1 MHLKAMTLR
10 GFKSFASATTLRFE
24 PGITCVVG
32 PNGSGKSNVVDA
44 LSWVMG
50 EQGAKSLRGG
60 KMEDVIFA
68 GTTGRPPLGRAEVSL
83 TIDNSDGALPIDY
96 AEVTITRIMFR
107 NGGSEYQLNGDTCRL
122 LDIQELLSDSGIGR
136 EMHVIVGQG
145 QLDSVL
151 HADPMGR
158 RAFIEEAAGVL
169 KHRKRKEKALRKL
182 DAMRANLARVQDLT
196 DELRRQL
203 KPLGRQAAVARRAA
217 VIQADLRDA
226 RLRLL
231 ADDLVRLR
239 EALRTEIADEAE
251 LKQRKEDA
259 EGRLKAALAREAE
272 LEDEVRRLAPRLQ
285 QAQQTWYELSQLA
298 ERVRGTVSLADAR
311 VKSATAAPTEEP
323 RGRDPEDMEREAARI
338 REQEAELEAA
348 LEAAEHAREDTV
360 AHRAELERALAAE
373 ERRLKDAA
381 RAIADRREG
390 LARLTGQVNAARSR
404 AASAQAEIGRLAA
417 ARDEARERAA
427 AAQEEYEQLKA
438 EVDGLDADDH
448 ELAGRYEAARGA
460 LAEAESAL
468 TAAREAATA
477 AERDRAA
484 VAARHDALALGLR
497 RKDGTGALLAA
508 RDRLTGLLGPAAEL
522 LTVTPGYE
530 IPVSAALGAAADAIA
545 VTNPS
550 AAAEAIRLL
559 RSEDAG
565 RASLLVSPGG
575 GGGLAAGGLAGV
587 PTQAGEA
594 ADAASGRGDAGPES
608 GPGPVGGVPA
618 QAAGASAGGSGAG
631 LSGPAT
637 ESGPVG
643 GLSAQA
649 DGLTAEPGVYG
660 GLPGQQGLAGG
671 VSAGEVDPESARA
684 DTGPGG
690 GLPGQQGP
698 AGEVSAQAGGA
709 GDAALG
715 RADASLES
723 GPGPGGGV
731 PAQVGGAS
739 AGGSGTGLSGPATEP
754 GVSGGVADG
763 VFAQA
768 GDAAPEPGPG
778 SLGGQAGEHG
788 VAGQFPAQP
797 DDTGLSVPANGSPAE
812 PAAHSGVPAQAS
824 GDGAGPSAA
833 ASGSATEADVSG
845 GLPAQTA
852 GAGHGPR
859 PGPVGGAAAR
869 VTAGSGGVGSSA
881 SAGGSVVE
889 PEVSAGGFPAPAP
902 GGDSGRSVSGAASGV
917 QGREVARTAV
927 GDLVRGPVGLVEAV
941 RWMVRDAVVVAS
953 LDDAE
958 ELVGA
963 RPGVV
968 AVTAEGDVLGAHFA
982 QGGSAGAPSL
992 LEVRASVDEAAGELA
1007 ELGVRCGELDEAR
1020 RRATERRAE
1029 CAALVE
1035 ELGERR
1041 RAADREKSAVSGRL
1055 GRLSGQA
1062 RGAVG
1067 EAERT
1072 DAAVAKAQEALER
1085 ATQEVE
1091 ELAERLLVAEEAPV
1105 EEEPDTSL
1113 RDRLAADGAN
1123 ARQTEMEAR
1132 LQVRTHEERVKG
1144 LAGRA
1149 DALDRGARAERA
1161 ARARAEQRRA
1171 RLRHEAEVA
1180 GAVAAG
1186 TRQLLAHVEVSVVRA
1201 EAERAA
1207 AEAAKAE
1214 RERELVAER
1223 NQGRD
1228 LKSELDKLT
1237 DSVHRGEVLG
1247 AEKRLRIEQ
1256 LETRALEELGVEP
1269 AGLIAEYGPDQLV
1282 SPSPPAEGEELPE
1295 DPAHPR
1301 NQPKPY
1307 VRSEQEK
1314 RLKSAERAYQQLG
1327 KVNPLALE
1335 EFAALEERHKFL
1347 SEQLED
1353 LKKTRADLLQVVKS
1367 VDERVEQVFTEA
1379 YRDTAVQFE
1388 GVFSRLFPGGE
1399 GRLIL
1404 TDPENMLTTGVDVE
1418 ARPPGKKVKRLSLLS
1433 GGERSLTAVALLV
1446 SIFKARPSPF
1456 YVMDEVEAALDDTNL
1471 QRLIRI
1477 MQELQ
1482 ESSQLIVITH
1492 QKRTMEVADA
1502 LYGVSMQGDGVSK
1515 VISQRLR

>member
-1 MHLKAMTLR
+1 MHLKALTLR

-83 TIDNSDGALPIDY
+83 TIDNSDGALPIEY

-107 NGGSEYQLNGDTCRL
+107 NGGSEYQINGDTCRL

-182 DAMRANLARVQDLT
+182 DAMQANLARVQDLT
-196 DELRRQL
+196 EELRRQL

-239 EALRTEIADEAE
+239 EALNAEVADEAA
-251 LKQRKEDA
+251 LKARKEAA
-259 EGRLKAALAREAE
+259 EQELRKALQREAL

-285 QAQQTWYELSQLA
+285 RAQQTWYELSQLA
-298 ERVRGTVSLADAR
+298 ERVRGTISLADAR
-311 VKSATAAPTEEP
+311 VKSATSAPPEER

-348 LEAAEHAREDTV
+348 LEAAERALEDTV
-360 AHRAELERALAAE
+360 EHRAELERELAVE
-373 ERRLKDAA
+373 ERRLKDVA

-390 LARLTGQVNAARSR
+390 LARLNGQVNAARSR
-404 AASAQAEIGRLAA
+404 AASAQAEIDRLAA
-417 ARDEARERAA
+417 ARDEAQERAV
-427 AAQEEYEQLKA
+427 AAQEEYEALKS
-438 EVDGLDADDH
+438 EVDGLDAGDAELGERH
-448 ELAGRYEAARGA
+448 ETAKRQ
-460 LAEAESAL
+460 LAEAEAAL
-468 TAAREAATA
+468 SAAREAATA
-477 AERDRAA
+477 AERRRAA
-484 VAARHDALALGLR
+484 TQARHEALAMGLR
-497 RKDGTGALLAA
+497 RKDGTGALLGA

-522 LTVTPGYE
+522 LTVAPGHE
-530 IPVSAALGAAADAIA
+530 VALAAAFGSAADAVA
-545 VTNPS
+545 VTSPA

-559 RSEDAG
+559 RKQDAG
-565 RASLLVSPGG
+565 RASLLP
-575 GGGLAAGGLAGV
+575 
-587 PTQAGEA
+587 
-594 ADAASGRGDAGPES
+594 
-608 GPGPVGGVPA
+608 
-618 QAAGASAGGSGAG
+618 AGAPAPDPT
-631 LSGPAT
+631 SGPAPA
-637 ESGPVG
+637 GRY
-643 GLSAQA
+643 AA
-649 DGLTAEPGVYG
+649 DLV
-660 GLPGQQGLAGG
+660 
-671 VSAGEVDPESARA
+671 
-684 DTGPGG
+684 TGPAE
-690 GLPGQQGP
+690 LMP
-698 AGEVSAQAGGA
+698 AVRRLLRAIVVVGTLE
-709 GDAALG
+709 DA
-715 RADASLES
+715 E
-723 GPGPGGGV
+723 
-731 PAQVGGAS
+731 
-739 AGGSGTGLSGPATEP
+739 
-754 GVSGGVADG
+754 
-763 VFAQA
+763 
-768 GDAAPEPGPG
+768 
-778 SLGGQAGEHG
+778 
-788 VAGQFPAQP
+788 
-797 DDTGLSVPANGSPAE
+797 
-812 PAAHSGVPAQAS
+812 
-824 GDGAGPSAA
+824 
-833 ASGSATEADVSG
+833 
-845 GLPAQTA
+845 
-852 GAGHGPR
+852 
-859 PGPVGGAAAR
+859 
-869 VTAGSGGVGSSA
+869 
-881 SAGGSVVE
+881 
-889 PEVSAGGFPAPAP
+889 
-902 GGDSGRSVSGAASGV
+902 
-917 QGREVARTAV
+917 
-927 GDLVRGPVGLVEAV
+927 DLVYAHP
-941 RWMVRDAVVVAS
+941 
-953 LDDAE
+953 
-958 ELVGA
+958 ELT
-963 RPGVV
+963 
-968 AVTAEGDVLGAHFA
+968 AVTAEGDLLGAHFA
-982 QGGSAGAPSL
+982 HGGSAGAPSL
-992 LEVRASVDEAAGELA
+992 LEVQASVDEAAA
-1007 ELGVRCGELDEAR
+1007 ELDELAVRCEELTEAQHAAAER
-1020 RRATERRAE
+1020 RRE

-1041 RAADREKSAVSGRL
+1041 RAADREKSAVAQQL
-1055 GRLSGQA
+1055 GRLAGQA
-1062 RGAVG
+1062 RGAAG
-1067 EAERT
+1067 EAERSV
-1072 DAAVAKAQEALER
+1072 AAAARAQEALDK
-1085 ATQEVE
+1085 ALQEVE
-1091 ELAERLLVAEEAPV
+1091 ELAERLAVAEEMPV
-1105 EEEPDTSL
+1105 EEEPDTSV

-1149 DALDRGARAERA
+1149 DSLDRAARAERE

-1171 RLRHEAEVA
+1171 RLRHEA
-1180 GAVAAG
+1180 AVAEAVASG
-1186 TRQLLAHVEVSVVRA
+1186 ARQLLAHVEVSLGRA
-1201 EAERAA
+1201 EQERAA
-1207 AEAAKAE
+1207 AEAAKAR
-1214 RERELVAER
+1214 REQELAAARTE
-1223 NQGRD
+1223 GRD
-1228 LKSELDKLT
+1228 LKAELDKLT

-1256 LETRALEELGVEP
+1256 LETKALEELGVEP
-1269 AGLIAEYGPDQLV
+1269 AGLVSEYGPDQLV
-1282 SPSPPAEGEELPE
+1282 PPSLPAEGEQLPE
-1295 DPAHPR
+1295 DPDHPR
-1301 NQPKPY
+1301 NRPKPF
-1307 VRSEQEK
+1307 VRAEQEK

-1335 EFAALEERHKFL
+1335 EFAALEERHQFL

-1353 LKKTRADLLQVVKS
+1353 LRKTRADLLQVVKE

-1379 YRDTAVQFE
+1379 YRDTAREFE

-1399 GRLIL
+1399 GRLVL
-1404 TDPENMLTTGVDVE
+1404 TDPDNMLTTGVDVE

-1482 ESSQLIVITH
+1482 EASQLIVITH